1 RGSSNFNAATAVTQT
16 LTVNKANQTITFN
29 SLAPKT
35 FGDAAFNLTATA
47 SSSLS
52 VSYASSNPAV
62 ATVSGSTVT
71 IIGAGSTVITAS
83 QSGSAN
89 YNAATDVTQTLTV
102 NKTNQTITFSA
113 LSAKTFGDADF
124 TLTATASSGL
134 APITYASSNTGV
146 ATVSGNT
153 VTIVGA
159 GSTTITAS
167 QSGNANYNAASEVA
181 QTLIVN
187 KANQTITFNALAA
200 KTFGDANFDLTA
212 TASSGLTP
220 TYTSSNT
227 AVATVSGNTV
237 TIVGA
242 GSAVITASQSGDA
255 NYNSA
260 TNKTQTLTVN
270 KANQTITF
278 GPLASKT
285 FIDLPFSLNATASS
299 TLGVSYSSS
308 NTSVATVNGSTIT
321 IVGVGSTLITAS
333 QSGDNNYNGATSV
346 SQSLTVN
353 KADQTIV
360 FGAIGAKN
368 QSDLPFQLSAS
379 STSGLSITYMSS
391 NLSVATVSG
400 NTVTIVAPGTTEITA
415 SQAGNANFNAAS
427 NVVRSLLVNTKT
439 TQTIT
444 FASLPNKVFG
454 DPAFTLSATASSALP
469 VSFSSSNPSVATVS
483 GNTVTIVSA
492 GTTNIIASQSGDNTF
507 NNATDVIRSLVVNKA
522 NQTIT
527 FENLGQVSIIQGSV
541 TLSATSSTGLPIV
554 FSSSNNSVASVS
566 GNTLTL
572 NGIGSANITAEQ
584 AGNNNYNSA
593 TAISTIVVSAKLSQT
608 IAFTPI
614 TDKIIGG
621 SSFSLTATSSSNLP
635 IVFSTESDKVSIAGN
650 VVTILKAGRVVITAT
665 QAGDNIYNA
674 ASIDQSF
681 CIAPAKLTITI
692 SNNFSDTPTLTST
705 AAANYQWY
713 KNNIL
718 IPGATSQT
726 LSVSE
731 IGQYKVSTKADDCS
745 ATSDVFAIVV
755 TANEP
760 VLPNSDLPVEVFP
773 NPADDYIHV
782 HGTIGK
788 FEYRLSSIIG
798 STIPFKLEK
807 EGADYKGYVG
817 SLPQGYYVL
826 TIKQPTRT
834 QSIKILKK

>member
-1 RGSSNFNAATAVTQT
+1 VTIVGAGSTTITASQSGSSNFNAATAVTQT

-35 FGDAAFNLTATA
+35 FGDA
-47 SSSLS
+47 
-52 VSYASSNPAV
+52 
-62 ATVSGSTVT
+62 
-71 IIGAGSTVITAS
+71 
-83 QSGSAN
+83 
-89 YNAATDVTQTLTV
+89 
-102 NKTNQTITFSA
+102 
-113 LSAKTFGDADF
+113 DF

-134 APITYASSNTGV
+134 TPITYNSSSPGV

-159 GSTTITAS
+159 GSTVITAS
-167 QSGNANYNAASEVA
+167 RSGNANYNDAIAVP
-181 QTLIVN
+181 QTLTVN
-187 KANQTITFNALAA
+187 KANQTITFNALTA
-200 KTFGDANFDLTA
+200 KTFGDAAFNLTA
-212 TASSGLTP
+212 TASSGLSP
-220 TYTSSNT
+220 AYTSSNT

-242 GSAVITASQSGDA
+242 GSAVITASQSGDT

-260 TNKTQTLTVN
+260 ANKTQTLTVN

-321 IVGVGSTLITAS
+321 IVGVGNTLITAS
-333 QSGDNNYNGATSV
+333 QAGDTNYNGATSV

-360 FGAIGAKN
+360 FGDLGAKN
-368 QSDLPFQLSAS
+368 QSDLPFQLTGS
-379 STSGLSITYMSS
+379 STSGLSITYTSS
-391 NLSVATVSG
+391 NPAVATISGNTVTIVAPGTTDITASQSGNANFNAATNVVRSLVVNTKTAQTITFASLSNKVFGDPNFNLSASASSGLPVSFTSSNPAVATVSG
-400 NTVTIVAPGTTEITA
+400 NTVTIVA
-415 SQAGNANFNAAS
+415 
-427 NVVRSLLVNTKT
+427 
-439 TQTIT
+439 
-444 FASLPNKVFG
+444 
-454 DPAFTLSATASSALP
+454 
-469 VSFSSSNPSVATVS
+469 
-483 GNTVTIVSA
+483 A
-492 GTTNIIASQSGDNTF
+492 GTTNIVASQSGDNTF
-507 NNATDVIRSLVVNKA
+507 NNATDVIRSLVVSKA

-527 FENLGQVSIIQGSV
+527 FAALGQVSITQGSV
-541 TLSATSSTGLPIV
+541 PLSATSSVGLPIG
-554 FSSSNNSVASVS
+554 FSSSNNSVASVN
-566 GNTLTL
+566 GTTLTL

-593 TAISTIVVSAKLSQT
+593 TAVSTIVVSAKLSQT

-614 TDKIIGG
+614 ADKIIGG
-621 SSFSLTATSSSNLP
+621 SSFSLTATASSNLP
-635 IVFSTESDKVSIAGN
+635 IVFTTTSDKVSIAGN

-665 QAGDNIYNA
+665 QAGDNTYNA

-692 SNNFSDTPTLTST
+692 SNNFSDTPTLSAST
-705 AAANYQWY
+705 AANYQWY
-713 KNNIL
+713 KNNVL

-726 LSVSE
+726 FSVTD

-745 ATSDVFAIVV
+745 TSSDVFAIVV

-773 NPADDYIHV
+773 NPADDYFHV
-782 HGTIGK
+782 HGIIGK

-798 STIPFKLEK
+798 STIPIKLEK
-807 EGADYKGYVG
+807 EGADYKCYIG